1 MKTKSTSNPPGF
13 QTLDQAFPAHSSS
26 TNTEKTEL
34 DYYFDSYSYMDI
46 HQEMLS
52 DRARTIAYRDSMY
65 KNTHLFKNKIVM
77 DIGCGTGILSLFAA
91 RCGAK
96 HVYAIEM
103 ADVHKV
109 ARKIIEKNNFQDRIT
124 VLNGKVEE
132 IKLPVDEV
140 DIIVSE
146 WMGYLL
152 LFEGMFDSVL
162 WARDR
167 YLAPTGMLFPD
178 RSVIKMAGLDDLK
191 FNTEKREFYDSQ
203 YGVQLR
209 AVKPFALVEP
219 LVDTVNPDAVVTNEA
234 VIADIDLMT
243 CTLGEL
249 DFAAGFDLR
258 ATREAFL
265 SGVVIWFDVY
275 FSYGK
280 VPVILSTSPFADPT
294 HWKQGILFLETDL
307 PVDKGDQVKGS
318 IIFAKCKANFRDLD
332 VKIKYRVKNKHV
344 AIENSQYYIFK

>member
-1 MKTKSTSNPPGF
+1 MQAKTNPPGF
-13 QTLDQAFPAHSSS
+13 RSIEDAFPPQTPSQGKSD
-26 TNTEKTEL
+26 L

-52 DRARTIAYRDSMY
+52 DAARTEAYRDSIIQN
-65 KNTHLFKNKIVM
+65 KHLFKGKVVM
-77 DIGCGTGILSLFAA
+77 DIGCGTGILSMFAA
-91 RCGAK
+91 QAGAK
-96 HVYAIEM
+96 HVYAVEM

-109 ARKIIEKNNFQDRIT
+109 ARKIVKANGFSDKIT
-124 VLNGKVEE
+124 ILHGKVEE
-132 IKLPVDEV
+132 VKLPVDQV

-167 YLAPTGMLFPD
+167 YLAPNGMLFPD
-178 RSVIKMAGLDDLK
+178 RATILLAGLDDLK

-219 LVDTVNPDAVVTNEA
+219 MVDTINPDAIVTDTA

-243 CTLGEL
+243 CSIKEL
-249 DFAAGFDLR
+249 DFAAGFNLK

-265 SGVVIWFDVY
+265 SGMVIWFDCY

-280 VPVILSTSPFADPT
+280 TPIILSTSPFKEPT

-307 PVDKGDQVKGS
+307 PVDEGDRVEGS
-318 IIFAKCKANFRDLD
+318 VLFAKCKANFRDLD
-332 VKIKYRVKNKHV
+332 VKLRYRVKNKHLQL
-344 AIENSQYYIFK
+344 ENTQYYIFK